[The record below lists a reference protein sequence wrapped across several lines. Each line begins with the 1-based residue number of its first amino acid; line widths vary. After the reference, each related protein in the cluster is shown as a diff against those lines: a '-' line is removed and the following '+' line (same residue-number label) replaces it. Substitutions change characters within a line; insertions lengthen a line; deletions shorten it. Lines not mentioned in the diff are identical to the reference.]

1 MVCGMLARQNYLK
14 IKLFLRFSH
23 EVQGRSLAQVSIDF
37 NYLKYLL
44 HWAGSQPLGSASNFV
59 PTLSDYLYQEAGKGI
74 HHDDVESILVE
85 SILVASQR
93 FFLWA
98 KTMFPTEFQET
109 RLSWIM
115 NLKTIPNR
123 KEVIL

>member
-14 IKLFLRFSH
+14 VKLFLKFSR
-23 EVQGRSLAQVSIDF
+23 EVQGRSLAQVTIDF
-37 NYLKYLL
+37 NYLKCLL
-44 HWAGSQPLGSASNFV
+44 RWAGLRPFGLAPNFV
-59 PTLSDYLYQEAGKGI
+59 PTLSDYLYQEAGNGN
-74 HHDDVESILVE
+74 HHDGVEC
-85 SILVASQR
+85 ILVASQC

-98 KTMFPTEFQET
+98 KTMFPVEFQEI
-109 RLSWIM
+109 RLIWIM

>member
-1 MVCGMLARQNYLK
+1 MLARQNYLK
-14 IKLFLRFSH
+14 VKLFLKFSR

-44 HWAGSQPLGSASNFV
+44 RWAGLRPFGLASNFV
-59 PTLSDYLYQEAGKGI
+59 PTLSDYLYQEAGKGN
-74 HHDDVESILVE
+74 HHDGLG
-85 SILVASQR
+85 ILVASQC

-98 KTMFPTEFQET
+98 KTMFPVEFKEV
-109 RLSWIM
+109 RLSLIM

-123 KEVIL
+123 EEVIL

>member
-1 MVCGMLARQNYLK
+1 MLERQNYLK
-14 IKLFLRFSH
+14 VKLFLKFSR
-23 EVQGRSLAQVSIDF
+23 EVQGHSLAQVFIDF

-44 HWAGSQPLGSASNFV
+44 QWAELRHFGLASNFV

-74 HHDDVESILVE
+74 HHDDVESILV
-85 SILVASQR
+85 ASQR

-98 KTMFPTEFQET
+98 KTMFPVEFQEI
-109 RLSWIM
+109 RLIWIM

>member
-1 MVCGMLARQNYLK
+1 MLARQNYLK
-14 IKLFLRFSH
+14 VKLFLKFSR

-37 NYLKYLL
+37 NHLKYLL
-44 HWAGSQPLGSASNFV
+44 HWAGSQPLGSASNFG
-59 PTLSDYLYQEAGKGI
+59 PTLSNYLYQEAGKGI
-74 HHDDVESILVE
+74 HHRDVE

-93 FFLWA
+93 YFLWA
-98 KTMFPTEFQET
+98 KTMFPVEFQEIL
-109 RLSWIM
+109 LSWIM

>member
-59 PTLSDYLYQEAGKGI
+59 PMLSDYLYQEAGNGN
-74 HHDDVESILVE
+74 HHDGVEC
-85 SILVASQR
+85 ILVASRR

-98 KTMFPTEFQET
+98 KTMFPVEFQEI
-109 RLSWIM
+109 RLIWIM

>member
-1 MVCGMLARQNYLK
+1 MLARQNYLK
-14 IKLFLRFSH
+14 VKLFLRFSH

-44 HWAGSQPLGSASNFV
+44 HWVGSQPLGSASNFV
-59 PTLSDYLYQEAGKGI
+59 PTLSDYLYQEAGNGN
-74 HHDDVESILVE
+74 HHDSVECILE
-85 SILVASQR
+85 ASQN

-98 KTMFPTEFQET
+98 KTMFPVEFQEIQ
-109 RLSWIM
+109 LSWIM

>member
-1 MVCGMLARQNYLK
+1 MLARQNYLK

-37 NYLKYLL
+37 NNLKCLL
-44 HWAGSQPLGSASNFV
+44 RWVGSQLFESASNIV
-59 PTLSDYLYQEAGKGI
+59 PTLSDYLYQEAGKGN
-74 HHDDVESILVE
+74 HHDGGKC
-85 SILVASQR
+85 ILVASQC

-98 KTMFPTEFQET
+98 KTMFPVEFQDV

-115 NLKTIPNR
+115 NLETISNR
-123 KEVIL
+123 KEVIF

>member
-1 MVCGMLARQNYLK
+1 MLARQNYLK
-14 IKLFLRFSH
+14 VKVFLKFSR

-37 NYLKYLL
+37 NHLKHLL
-44 HWAGSQPLGSASNFV
+44 RWAGLRPFGLASNFV
-59 PTLSDYLYQEAGKGI
+59 PTLSDYLYQEAGKDN
-74 HHDDVESILVE
+74 HHDGLEC
-85 SILVASQR
+85 ILVASQC

-98 KTMFPTEFQET
+98 KTMFPVEFKEI

-123 KEVIL
+123 KEVIF

>member
-1 MVCGMLARQNYLK
+1 MVCGMLERQNYLK
-14 IKLFLRFSH
+14 VKLFLKFSR
-23 EVQGRSLAQVSIDF
+23 EVQGHSLAQVFIDF

-44 HWAGSQPLGSASNFV
+44 QWAELRHFGLASNFV

-74 HHDDVESILVE
+74 HHDDVESILV
-85 SILVASQR
+85 ASQR

-98 KTMFPTEFQET
+98 KTMFPVEFQEI
-109 RLSWIM
+109 RLIWIM